1 MTEKV
6 LGKFIF
12 LKSDNLTSKQTKQK
26 QQKIIKNL
34 STISSRINQMVTF
47 IYLMIFSD
55 RFFKKIY
62 SFKEKSNK
70 QFQNWQLLRKILS
83 NLRQKNTKN
92 NLQDTFQT
100 GIRKIRTKL
109 DSTAIKS
116 LKSFFTIR
124 FTS

>member
-62 SFKEKSNK
+62 SFKEKSNE

>member
-12 LKSDNLTSKQTKQK
+12 LKSDNLTSKQTQQK

-62 SFKEKSNK
+62 SFKEKSNE

>member
-83 NLRQKNTKN
+83 NLRQKTQK
-92 NLQDTFQT
+92 TIF
-100 GIRKIRTKL
+100 RTHSKPEFE
-109 DSTAIKS
+109 KS
-116 LKSFFTIR
+116 EQN
-124 FTS
+124 

>member
-70 QFQNWQLLRKILS
+70 QSQNWQLLRKILS